1 MTILGRRT
9 CHMLIGLLALSAAAA
24 AQTDAGLVTR
34 GSVELGG
41 KQVPYIVR
49 HLPPAS
55 FPDLPGNVAT
65 ELTRRDCLIPQTYE
79 AHQPENVVHGSFQQP
94 GSSDWAVLCSV
105 GGEVKLLVFI
115 SGDPAGPMTL
125 GSAVETQRLQ
135 AYPGGTEMG
144 FNWGIDRAGAEAVRQ
159 AQTGLKPRPARLDH
173 DALADSVVEQ
183 RTIYHYYQN
192 GRWVLVDMPE

>member
-1 MTILGRRT
+1 MTIRGRKT
-9 CHMLIGLLALSAAAA
+9 SHILTGLLAVSLAA
-24 AQTDAGLVTR
+24 AQTDAGMVTR

-55 FPDLPGNVAT
+55 FPDLPDNVAA
-65 ELTRRDCLIPQTYE
+65 ELMHRGCLIPQTYE

-94 GSSDWAVLCSV
+94 GSSDWAVLCSL
-105 GGEVKLLVFI
+105 GGEVKLLVFFG
-115 SGDPAGPMTL
+115 SDPESPVTL
-125 GSAVETQRLQ
+125 GSAAETQRLQ
-135 AYPGGTEMG
+135 AYPGGAEMG

-159 AQTGLKPRPARLDH
+159 AQIGLKPRPARLDH

-183 RTIYHYYQN
+183 RTIYHYFNN
-192 GRWVLVDMPE
+192 GRWTILDMPQ

>member
-1 MTILGRRT
+1 MTPRARRT
-9 CHMLIGLLALSAAAA
+9 SRLVLSLLAASAVA
-24 AQTDAGLVTR
+24 AQSGETLVTR

-41 KQVPYIVR
+41 KQVPYIVH

-65 ELTRRDCLIPQTYE
+65 ELMRRGCLIPQTYE
-79 AHQPENVVHGSFQQP
+79 AHQPENVVHGSFQQA

-115 SGDPAGPMTL
+115 GSDPAGPVTL
-125 GSAVETQRLQ
+125 GSAAETQRLQ

-144 FNWGIDRAGAEAVRQ
+144 FNWGIDRAGAEAIRQ

-183 RTIYHYYQN
+183 RTIYHYYNAGQ
-192 GRWVLVDMPE
+192 WTVLDMPQ